1 MLTLADCE
9 LILQSLEYTR
19 QSFSR
24 YAYPTEDVKAARLKV
39 VQDAIE
45 HERSLRNQ
53 LTRMTT

>member
-24 YAYPTEDVKAARLKV
+24 YAYPTEDVKAARLKD
-39 VQDAIE
+39 VQDAID
-45 HERSLRNQ
+45 HVRALRNE
-53 LTRMTT
+53 LKSKTK